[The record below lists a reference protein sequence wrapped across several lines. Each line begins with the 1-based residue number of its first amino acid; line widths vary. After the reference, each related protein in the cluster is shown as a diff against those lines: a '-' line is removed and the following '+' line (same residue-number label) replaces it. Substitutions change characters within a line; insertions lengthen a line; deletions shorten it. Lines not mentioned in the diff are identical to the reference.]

1 MTMFTRESS
10 EAARPVLFDLAK
22 RLKLAGFPQTFGFTE
37 CEHRDI
43 VTIYDTGN
51 FALPD
56 EISEDTES
64 IYVPDLNSLIEHCGG
79 RFQDLSRISNDRWHA
94 RGSIN
99 GESHE
104 VAGETPW
111 EAVAKL
117 YIELSG

>member
-1 MTMFTRESS
+1 MFTRENSKDV
-10 EAARPVLFDLAK
+10 RPILFDLAK
-22 RLKLAGFPQTFGFTE
+22 RLKAAGYPQTFGFSE
-37 CEHRDI
+37 CEHQDI

-79 RFQDLSRISNDRWHA
+79 RFQDLSRVSNDRWHA
-94 RGSIN
+94 RGKTN
-99 GESHE
+99 EESLE

-117 YIELSG
+117 YIALSG